1 MQSRIST
8 SHANTILQELLT
20 SKSDYPVKIHLMIH
34 QYVLFSS
41 RLAAYAYAQIHD
53 ECWPVFDK
61 RIGIA
66 VTSGKTID
74 DCGQITGRLF
84 KNIATRFFLEKRA
97 AKIHETIV
105 GILKNTSEYVGVIQ
119 NMKNETDHVAL
130 SRAFKKFHDFQAL
143 KKFLLKGKGHKIF
156 LVNFMCCSCSEA

>member
-1 MQSRIST
+1 
-8 SHANTILQELLT
+8 
-20 SKSDYPVKIHLMIH
+20 MIH

-97 AKIHETIV
+97 VKIHETIV

-143 KKFLLKGKGHKIF
+143 KKFLLKGKDHENSKRIF
-156 LVNFMCCSCSEA
+156 NLVIWTEKGNMSMVQLFTLWTI

>member
-1 MQSRIST
+1 MSLKIDFET
-8 SHANTILQELLT
+8 TILALFDRFEKKSFEYVDSWPKFLLFKTHHLYNSTTELIL
-20 SKSDYPVKIHLMIH
+20 
-34 QYVLFSS
+34 
-41 RLAAYAYAQIHD
+41 RL
-53 ECWPVFDK
+53 
-61 RIGIA
+61 
-66 VTSGKTID
+66 D

-143 KKFLLKGKGHKIF
+143 KKFLLKGKHTVI
-156 LVNFMCCSCSEA
+156 LPY